1 MPLAT
6 TLFAAAYA
14 KVNLTLAVLGRRE
27 DGYHRLASVMQ
38 TISLHDTL
46 RIEVHAGNAD
56 TADNTGDRF
65 TCDVPALASPD
76 NLVARAAELLRAEVG
91 RPDLTAEIELHKE
104 VPAQA
109 GLGGGSSDA
118 ATALVALN
126 TLWGLRLSMARLEDL
141 AARLGSDTPYLVQ
154 GGTASIE
161 GRGEIVEP
169 LPDAEPLWLTLVKP
183 PVDVS
188 TRAVFGALTPAD
200 YGAAADTEA
209 VIAAIRAGQ
218 PLPFDR
224 MTNTLERGV
233 ARAYPDIS
241 YVRETLLDL
250 GASHVIMSGSGSS
263 LFSPFRSLAEAA
275 SLHEQARGRGMHA
288 WLCHTV
294 TRAQTLAARG

>member
-1 MPLAT
+1 MSLAA
-6 TLFAAAYA
+6 TLFAPAYA

-27 DGYHRLASVMQ
+27 DGYHRLASVLQ

-46 RIEVHAGNAD
+46 RIAVDGED
-56 TADNTGDRF
+56 SF
-65 TCDVPALASPD
+65 ECDVATLATPD
-76 NLVARAAELLRAEVG
+76 NLVSRAADTLRAEVG
-91 RPDLTAEIELHKE
+91 RPDLKVAIELHKE

-126 TLWGLRLSMARLEDL
+126 TLWRTGLSMTRLEEL
-141 AARLGSDTPYLVQ
+141 AARFGSDTPYLVQ
-154 GGTASIE
+154 GGTASIG

-169 LPDAEPLWLTLVKP
+169 LPDAEPFWLVLVKP

-188 TRAVFGALTPAD
+188 TPAVFRALTPAD
-200 YGAAADTEA
+200 YGDAGDTEA
-209 VIAAIRAGQ
+209 IIAAIRGGQ

-224 MTNTLERGV
+224 MSNMLERGV
-233 ARAYPDIS
+233 ARAYPEVAHAQDML
-241 YVRETLLDL
+241 REM

-263 LFSPFRSLAEAA
+263 LFAPCRSLAQAA
-275 SLHEQARGRGMHA
+275 ALYAQARGRGLNV

-294 TRAQTLAARG
+294 TRAQVLASRG